1 MRAEAALTGVWGD
14 LTGHS
19 SGSGSGS
26 SKDKPEK
33 LAVENKADD
42 GVVVKKTRRATAAPT
57 GGGKAAVTSPS
68 RT

>member
-14 LTGHS
+14 LYSITGHS

-42 GVVVKKTRRATAAPT
+42 GVVVKKTRRATAAP
-57 GGGKAAVTSPS
+57 
-68 RT
+68 R